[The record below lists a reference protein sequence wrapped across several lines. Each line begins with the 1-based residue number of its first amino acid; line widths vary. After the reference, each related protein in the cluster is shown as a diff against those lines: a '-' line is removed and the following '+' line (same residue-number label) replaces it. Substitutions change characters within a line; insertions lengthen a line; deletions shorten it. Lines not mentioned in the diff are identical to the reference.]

1 MQLVRKLL
9 TGVMTAGL
17 AATSFIAAAPADAL
31 VVNSTCNL
39 SNVVKVNYNGGGAYC
54 YVWDGNQASG
64 YVGAMHIQNAQ
75 NACSGSYVGYVQ
87 DTAGHRYYFKRNE
100 CTPPIGGATL
110 SLIVFSG
117 N

>member
-9 TGVMTAGL
+9 TGVMAAGF
-17 AATSFIAAAPADAL
+17 AASGFIAATPANAQ

-39 SNVVKVNYNGGGAYC
+39 SNVVKVKYNNGAYC
-54 YVWDGNQASG
+54 YVWDGNKASG

-87 DTAGHRYYFKRNE
+87 DTAGRQYHFNRNG